1 MRPLSCRVPL
11 RVTVDEVVARLAEL
25 AAPTLIA
32 IDGLPCSGKST
43 LADKIQAAHG
53 FECLYLDDF
62 VRPRDEWP
70 SRNRPAF
77 PFEYVRY
84 DEFIVAIRT
93 LASKGECTYLPFDW
107 ETLTTSRE
115 PKTLRLTRPV
125 MVEGV
130 SSLNTAV
137 VELYGLKIFVDSD
150 RSTTLESAIRRGG
163 ATWSEEWRDLF
174 LPSVDIYM
182 QSHPDLRADLIVP
195 GRGAEVPPTRS

>member
-1 MRPLSCRVPL
+1 M
-11 RVTVDEVVARLAEL
+11 TADEVVARLADL
-25 AAPTLIA
+25 PAPTLIA

-43 LADKIQAAHG
+43 LAERIQSAYG

-70 SRNRPAF
+70 SRSGAAF
-77 PFEYVRY
+77 PFEYIRY
-84 DEFIVAIRT
+84 NEFTDAIRM
-93 LASKGECTYLPFDW
+93 LASKGQCTYLPFDF
-107 ETLTTSRE
+107 ETLTISRE

-150 RSTTLESAIRRGG
+150 RSTTLETAIRRGG
-163 ATWSEEWRDLF
+163 GRWSEEWRDLF
-174 LPSVDIYM
+174 LPSADLYM
-182 QSHPDLRADLIVP
+182 QSHPELRADLIVR
-195 GRGAEVPPTRS
+195 GRGAI

>member
-1 MRPLSCRVPL
+1 MRALSCRVPL

-70 SRNRPAF
+70 SR
-77 PFEYVRY
+77 E
-84 DEFIVAIRT
+84 
-93 LASKGECTYLPFDW
+93 S
-107 ETLTTSRE
+107 
-115 PKTLRLTRPV
+115 KTLRLTRPV

-150 RSTTLESAIRRGG
+150 RSTTLETAIRRGG
-163 ATWSEEWRDLF
+163 GTWSEEWRNLF

-182 QSHPDLRADLIVP
+182 QSHPECRVIPSSA
-195 GRGAEVPPTRS
+195 RT